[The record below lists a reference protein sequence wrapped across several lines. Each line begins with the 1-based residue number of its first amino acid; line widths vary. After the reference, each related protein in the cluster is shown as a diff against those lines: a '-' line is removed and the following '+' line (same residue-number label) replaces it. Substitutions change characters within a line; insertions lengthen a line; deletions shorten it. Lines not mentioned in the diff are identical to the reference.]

1 MVRLAVPHFLTVTI
15 LLIALVTPGELRAIA
30 QVPID
35 SARLGATS
43 SGPLRVFES
52 RIMHFG
58 SELIP
63 SPRSTISLRL
73 KPNTHAEV
81 DLHTQLSASE
91 GTISFW
97 VHPLWEKDDH
107 ASHTFLSLAWN
118 EPKKSYLAIT
128 LGWWEPHGSNRL
140 YFIVSN
146 QEYAH
151 CSAPYQLGR
160 ESWSMVTAVWKA
172 GSKGYCKLFVNGR
185 KVAEEK
191 NDFKGKYLSRGPLF
205 LGSDK
210 GTTQARGR
218 SADALLEDL
227 LLYGHPFTEEE
238 SKAAY
243 EAQEKDLEGATVR
256 KWKWL
261 DSGLIFP
268 NQTAQ
273 TRMGEVLESRVI
285 FDEDMHWAVSKNNA
299 DKILSRVK
307 EAGFNVFVPCVWH
320 GNGTYYPTVLTD
332 PDPKLANVI
341 SEYDPLTYLIE
352 KAHSLGIEVHPWFTV
367 MRREN
372 SRYPDFFGEGV
383 PDGSYDVHNQE
394 FRKFIIDLMVDVVR
408 RYNVEGVNLDYIRA
422 MGLCTS
428 DSCRADYNRETG
440 RNFWTDYS
448 LRAILGP
455 ARNRLEQWQDQAVR
469 DIVDTFSRRAKEI
482 NPDLII
488 SVDGHPKPKTE
499 HRPLE
504 GRNEIDWINDG
515 LIDVVF
521 AMDYRETIDYETINA
536 VRKDL
541 RRPERL
547 IVLFGNYDRLS
558 KTSPAV
564 PRRGNLVAKYASY
577 AQHQWPSSGVGFY
590 IYGQMTDEQVAA
602 LRAGPFKY
610 DAKPAW
616 GRSQR

>member
-1 MVRLAVPHFLTVTI
+1 MMKLAAPPLLAMTI
-15 LLIALVTPGELRAIA
+15 LTFAMATPGESRAIV
-30 QVPID
+30 QLSMD
-35 SARLGATS
+35 SVKLGATS
-43 SGPLRVFES
+43 PAPFRVLEG
-52 RIMHFG
+52 RMMHFG

-63 SPRSTISLRL
+63 SPRSTVSLRL
-73 KPNTHAEV
+73 KSGTHAEV
-81 DLHTQLSASE
+81 DPLSQLSASE

-97 VHPLWEKDDH
+97 VHPLWGKDDR
-107 ASHTFLSLAWN
+107 ASHTFLSLAWD
-118 EPKKSYLAIT
+118 EPKRSYLAIT
-128 LGWWEPHGSNRL
+128 LGWWEPQGHNRL

-146 QEYAH
+146 QDYAH
-151 CSAPYQLGR
+151 CSTPFNLDH
-160 ESWSMVTAVWKA
+160 ESWTMVTAVWKA
-172 GSKGYCKLFVNGR
+172 GAKGYCKLFVNGR
-185 KVAEEK
+185 KVAEAEHS
-191 NDFKGKYLSRGPLF
+191 FKGKYLSKGPLY

-227 LLYGHPFTEEE
+227 FIYDHPFSEEE

-243 EAQEKDLEGATVR
+243 QSQEMDLEGATIR

-261 DSGLIFP
+261 DSGLTSLKP
-268 NQTAQ
+268 TAQ
-273 TRMGEVLESRVI
+273 TRIGEVLESRVM
-285 FDEDMHWAVSKNNA
+285 FDEDMHWAVSKKNA

-320 GNGTYYPTVLTD
+320 GRGAYYPTALTS
-332 PDPKLANVI
+332 PDPKLIDII
-341 SEYDPLTYLIE
+341 SEYDPLEYLIE
-352 KAHSLGIEVHPWFTV
+352 KAHALGIEVHPWFTV
-367 MRREN
+367 MRRED
-372 SRYPDFFGEGV
+372 SRYPHFFGEGV

-394 FRKFIIDLMVDVVR
+394 FRKFIVDLMVDVVR
-408 RYNVEGVNLDYIRA
+408 RYNVAGVNLDYIRT

-428 DSCRADYNRETG
+428 DSCRADYNRSTG
-440 RNFWTDYS
+440 GNFWTDYS
-448 LRAILGP
+448 LRGILGP
-455 ARNRLEQWQDQAVR
+455 ARNRLEQWQDKAVR

-482 NPDLII
+482 KPDLII
-488 SVDGHPKPKTE
+488 SVDSHPKPKAE

-504 GRNEIDWINDG
+504 GRNEIDWLNDG

-558 KTSPAV
+558 TTALVV
-564 PRRGNLVAKYASY
+564 PRKGTLVAKYASY

-590 IYGQMTDEQVAA
+590 IYGQMTDEQAAA
-602 LRAGPFKY
+602 LRAGPFKD
-610 DAKPAW
+610 DAIPSW